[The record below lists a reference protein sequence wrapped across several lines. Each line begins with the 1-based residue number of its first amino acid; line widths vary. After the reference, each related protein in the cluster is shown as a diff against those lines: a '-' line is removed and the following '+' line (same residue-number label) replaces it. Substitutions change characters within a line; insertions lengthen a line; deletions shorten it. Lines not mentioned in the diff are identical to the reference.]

1 MSAGQGHDRLL
12 REIQADGHII
22 DLSNSQIKSKC
33 SIPAMKLI
41 RKDISHPPLLQS
53 VAVPVFRSKSRM
65 SLMKWGLESLNFG
78 ILL

>member
-41 RKDISHPPLLQS
+41 RKDISSPFVTICGSSCFQEQ
-53 VAVPVFRSKSRM
+53 KQD
-65 SLMKWGLESLNFG
+65 ESDEMG
-78 ILL
+78 S

>member
-33 SIPAMKLI
+33 SIPEMKLI
-41 RKDISHPPLLQS
+41 RKDISSPFITMC
-53 VAVPVFRSKSRM
+53 AVPVFGAKTR
-65 SLMKWGLESLNFG
+65 
-78 ILL
+78 